1 MLTLAF
7 KDCNTIIILRIIW
20 TSLRN
25 EAATMNTLETAQTH
39 ITRFT
44 SHPRP
49 AHPGRPVAL
58 RVSRQP
64 RAAGETPARG
74 RGADADLRAAR
85 VSDSPRGDCRMQAR
99 GV

>member
-64 RAAGETPARG
+64 RAAGETPAVRTSERSAGLSIHSLSCACWG
-74 RGADADLRAAR
+74 R
-85 VSDSPRGDCRMQAR
+85 
-99 GV
+99 

>member
-1 MLTLAF
+1 
-7 KDCNTIIILRIIW
+7 
-20 TSLRN
+20 
-25 EAATMNTLETAQTH
+25 MNTLETAQTH

-44 SHPRP
+44 PQTGAPR
-49 AHPGRPVAL
+49 AAVAL